1 MTMKNILSIQK
12 RKEDDQSKE
21 EERQKRKAVLM
32 AETGMTFEETQEE
45 PEEEK
50 EESKKTKK
58 GKKAKEVEIDPEE
71 LERRKVEA
79 AKKADIARYGRT
91 WLWEDYLEDTDVVR
105 KIWMDGSDAISRI
118 NPHVLEDIEDIL
130 IMDAFKGS
138 KMTHEDIRR
147 LVNSNLTVQRERAK
161 MHQTQV
167 EAEVVPDETTMT
179 KYTAPVDIIEEG
191 KIEDKRRT
199 FMTPLRPHERIWNFE
214 YDDEAKR
221 PKHVLRPDADPAKCY
236 IDGRVEK
243 LVQKIRDLS
252 AQLQTFTKDSWDR
265 LNMHTL
271 EIFKSFEKD
280 EDTAYKTFM
289 STDNQ

>member
-12 RKEDDQSKE
+12 RKADDQVKD

-79 AKKADIARYGRT
+79 AKKADIAKYGRT
-91 WLWEDYLEDTDVVR
+91 WLWEDYLEDKDEVR

-130 IMDAFKGS
+130 IMEAFKGS
-138 KMTHEDIRR
+138 KTTHEDIRR
-147 LVNSNLTVQRERAK
+147 LVNSTLTVQRERAK

-167 EAEVVPDETTMT
+167 EA
-179 KYTAPVDIIEEG
+179 
-191 KIEDKRRT
+191 
-199 FMTPLRPHERIWNFE
+199 
-214 YDDEAKR
+214 
-221 PKHVLRPDADPAKCY
+221 
-236 IDGRVEK
+236 
-243 LVQKIRDLS
+243 
-252 AQLQTFTKDSWDR
+252 
-265 LNMHTL
+265 
-271 EIFKSFEKD
+271 
-280 EDTAYKTFM
+280 
-289 STDNQ
+289 